1 MTKTSKSKFQ
11 SISPVPRSNLKRFK
25 RSKLRAITL
34 AVVSNS
40 THKEVPCHPRAIL
53 MKPIAR
59 VNGLPKSCQTRKTM
73 TSTGLIRLTTITKS
87 SLSTLK
93 RRSSLPSL

>member
-1 MTKTSKSKFQ
+1 
-11 SISPVPRSNLKRFK
+11 
-25 RSKLRAITL
+25 
-34 AVVSNS
+34 
-40 THKEVPCHPRAIL
+40 L